1 MSFLNVNYNE
11 AGSSFDPIKPG
22 EYEAFFSEVKV
33 TTAKS
38 SGNPMLKCTLTI
50 REDVAQEFQKR
61 KIWDNLVASDKA
73 MFRFQQV
80 AKALQFPEGQKINS
94 IEEFANMIRFQPVRI
109 KVVNRE
115 EEYNG
120 EKRIRENV
128 QVYSQTA
135 QPMRGAG
142 KPPAGTNPFDNG
154 GLDPFAG
161 DGNPIND
168 EAIPF

>member
-22 EYEAFFSEVKV
+22 EYEAFFSEVEV

-61 KIWDNLVASDKA
+61 KIWDNLVATDKA
-73 MFRFQQV
+73 MFKFQQV

-109 KVVNRE
+109 KVANRE

-128 QVYSQTA
+128 QVYSQTT

-142 KPPAGTNPFDNG
+142 QPPAGTNPFDNG
-154 GLDPFAG
+154 GFDPFAG